1 VHDCSCS
8 NEPRPRSPM
17 RSPVKSRQRCLRSRR
32 TRSQRQQQEAATG
45 ERCGLVRK
53 RQSVG
58 HGEQALG
65 ARELDVLRLIARG
78 FSNDE
83 IATELVVSKATVR
96 THVMHVTRQA
106 ESPRPRPGR
115 RARPREWARAP
126 QRRRP
131 RITVVTPSSTRN
143 AVRKSANT
151 NQSMRVR
158 RRVTHWS
165 RIRSVCGA
173 FVVAIARAEGG
184 GPRFE
189 SGRGQICGQP
199 RQPPPVAPK
208 CLTSVPD
215 RLCDRRWLGRVETST
230 VTTSSLRSAA
240 SGPPRAA
247 SGEVCPTMRPC
258 VAPLKRPSVIR

>member
-1 VHDCSCS
+1 
-8 NEPRPRSPM
+8 M

-151 NQSMRVR
+151 NSPCASAGGSLTGVGSVRFAALSWSQSPVR
-158 RRVTHWS
+158 KAAVPDS
-165 RIRSVCGA
+165 SPGEGKSV
-173 FVVAIARAEGG
+173 VNLDNH
-184 GPRFE
+184 
-189 SGRGQICGQP
+189 
-199 RQPPPVAPK
+199 PPVAPK